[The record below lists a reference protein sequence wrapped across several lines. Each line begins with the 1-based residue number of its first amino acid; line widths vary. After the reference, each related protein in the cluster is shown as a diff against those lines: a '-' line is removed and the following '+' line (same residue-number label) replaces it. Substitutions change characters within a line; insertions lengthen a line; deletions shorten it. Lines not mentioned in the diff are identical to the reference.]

1 MSFKQLFIFFFKDS
15 KGKPKLSYL
24 FSVIGLFF
32 STYAIFMIMSIM
44 NGIEYNF
51 LKKIDSYHY
60 KYYLKN
66 NQFINQDNKTSYNPG
81 FEKNICIQNS
91 NTYSKI
97 IGFGNFD
104 KYFKT
109 KLSNYCTYNKSVEL
123 NSNHIILGYDIAK
136 KLNANIGERVSLFY
150 PSDINIASNFVEYKD
165 FEIYG
170 IFNIDFLDFN
180 NNILTNLNNLE
191 VDNDNNLKYFF
202 DDLNYKNRSNFF
214 NNNIYSNLI
223 IDGLNLEKKIYYFFA
238 FFAIVLSCFI
248 LFSIMTTL
256 INEKIKQFFIIN
268 ILGMTIYELT
278 LKLFFLN
285 YLLSSF
291 MVLIS
296 LSFVNLSLY
305 LFNQYNFF
313 TLIYEA
319 LPFSPIF
326 IKFFDLETLS
336 LFFIITVIISLFS
349 TLPMYYLNKKDKYV
363 RF

>member
-1 MSFKQLFIFFFKDS
+1 MSFKQLLIFFFKDS

-32 STYAIFMIMSIM
+32 STYSIFMIMSIM
-44 NGIEYNF
+44 NGIESNF

-60 KYYLKN
+60 KYYLN
-66 NQFINQDNKTSYNPG
+66 NSQFINQDNKSAYNPG
-81 FEKNICIQNS
+81 FEKNICIEKS
-91 NTYSKI
+91 NTFSKI
-97 IGFGNFD
+97 IGFDNFD
-104 KYFKT
+104 NYFKT
-109 KLSNYCTYNKSVEL
+109 KLSNYCDYNKSVKL
-123 NSNHIILGYDIAK
+123 NSNHIILGSDIAR
-136 KLNANIGERVSLFY
+136 KLNVNIGERVSLFY
-150 PSDINIASNFVEYKD
+150 TSDINIASNYIEYKD
-165 FEIYG
+165 FEVYG

-191 VDNDNNLKYFF
+191 IDSNINLKYFF
-202 DDLNYKNRSNFF
+202 DDLNYNNSSNYF

-238 FFAIVLSCFI
+238 FFAILLSCFI

-256 INEKIKQFFIIN
+256 INEKVKQFFIIN
-268 ILGMTIYELT
+268 ILGMTMNELN

-285 YLLSSF
+285 YMLSSF

-296 LSFVNLSLY
+296 LTFVNLSLY
-305 LFNQYNFF
+305 LFNHYNFF
-313 TLIYEA
+313 NLIYGA
-319 LPFSPIF
+319 LPFSPNF
-326 IKFFDLETLS
+326 IKFFDLETIS